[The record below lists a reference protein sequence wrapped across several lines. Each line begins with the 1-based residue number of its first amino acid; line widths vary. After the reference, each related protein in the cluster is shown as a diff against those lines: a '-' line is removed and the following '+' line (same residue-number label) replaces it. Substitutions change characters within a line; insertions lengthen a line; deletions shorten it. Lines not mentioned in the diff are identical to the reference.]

1 MESLFNDNGTI
12 NDRRHK
18 HDHSELGEMLERRQR
33 NRQLVEKVKT
43 SVVVGGVVFFFTTL
57 GSIVWYAAKAFVG
70 VHK

>member
-1 MESLFNDNGTI
+1 MEPLFNDDGSL

-18 HDHSELGEMLERRQR
+18 HDHNELGGILDQRQT
-33 NRQLVEKVKT
+33 NRDLMTKVKT
-43 SVVVGGVVFFFTTL
+43 SLVVGGVIFFFTTL